1 MNSKRLSINFVS
13 NIIQFLTSLTI
24 SFFFTPYIV
33 STVGEEGYGF
43 YSIAC
48 TCISYF
54 TVLATAM
61 NSMASRFITIE
72 YHNGSKEKVKSY
84 YATTFY
90 SNLFIAFLFS
100 IIIVLC
106 VSQIDKI
113 LNVPSEMV
121 SDVKGMFYFVLFAGL
136 LSSVTAVFSSTVF
149 CLDRLDIKS
158 IAMIFIS
165 IIRVGL
171 LYVFLTFT
179 DVKLIYLG
187 ISYSVSIVFE
197 ALVYVVTTIKMMPS
211 VRLSPK
217 DYKISAA
224 KTLVGSGIWNSV
236 NQVNTILSSGLDL
249 LMANLFISPAMAGIL
264 SVSKTI
270 PNQLMTL
277 LLMLVN
283 IFLPTLTIAYA
294 KKDKAEL
301 KNIFQTSFDIMGIFM
316 GIVMAGFVVVGKEF
330 FELWMP
336 DSNPNLIYI
345 LSLLGMTSF
354 WVIGSTQTMGQATLL
369 ANKMRVPV
377 LIVLVRNLVG
387 IVIVLT
393 FSNIYSGYAVYIIAA
408 ISPILSI
415 FFELLFNVPYAS
427 KCVDFPKRFFYR
439 NKMIFIIDIVIL
451 ILIFSVIK
459 FFVMQSVSWLRLCV
473 CVAICSIIGV
483 LFNMFFFLNRTKRRK
498 LITKFKNKTFS
509 NEKR

>member
-13 NIIQFLTSLTI
+13 NIIQFLTSLVI

-33 STVGEEGYGF
+33 SSVGEEGYGF

-61 NSMASRFITIE
+61 NSMASRFITVE
-72 YHNGSKEKVKSY
+72 YHNGSKDKVKSY

-106 VSQIDKI
+106 VSRIDMI
-113 LNVPSEMV
+113 LNVPQEMIH
-121 SDVKGMFYFVLFAGL
+121 DVKGMFYFVLFAGL
-136 LSSVTAVFSSTVF
+136 LSSVTAVFSSTIF
-149 CLDRLDIKS
+149 CLDRLDIRS
-158 IAMIFIS
+158 VAMIFIS

-171 LYVFLTFT
+171 LYIFLTFT
-179 DVKLIYLG
+179 SVKLIYLG
-187 ISYSVSIVFE
+187 ISYSVSIVLE
-197 ALVYVVTTIKMMPS
+197 SIVYVVTTIKMMPS

-217 DYKISAA
+217 DYKISSA

-249 LMANLFISPAMAGIL
+249 LMANLLISPSMAGIL

-301 KNIFQTSFDIMGIFM
+301 KSIFQTSFDVLGVFM
-316 GIVMAGFVVVGKEF
+316 GIVMAGFVVAGKEF
-330 FELWMP
+330 FNLWMP
-336 DSNPNLIYI
+336 DSNPDLIHV

-354 WVIGSTQTMGQATLL
+354 WFIGTTQTMGQATLL
-369 ANKMRVPV
+369 ANKMRFPV
-377 LIVLVRNLVG
+377 LIVFVRNLVG
-387 IVIVLT
+387 IVLVWV
-393 FSNIYSGYAVYIIAA
+393 FSNIFPNYAVYIIAT
-408 ISPILSI
+408 ISPILSVL
-415 FFELLFNVPYAS
+415 FELFFNVPYAS
-427 KCVDFPKRFFYR
+427 KCIDFPKGFFYK
-439 NKMIFIIDIVIL
+439 NKIKYIMDVVIL
-451 ILIFSVIK
+451 ILVFSVIK
-459 FFVMQSVSWLRLCV
+459 FFILQKVSWWRWCV
-473 CVAICSIIGV
+473 CVGICSVIGF
-483 LFNMFFFLNRTKRRK
+483 LFNVFFFLDKERRRQIIMK
-498 LITKFKNKTFS
+498 LKNG
-509 NEKR
+509 